1 MRSPSPHEDVLRIS
15 CDDCALYDSSWC
27 EDCVVTFLCGGPSE
41 SPSTI
46 VSLDAREVASLGVF
60 QRAGLA
66 PRLRYSKL
74 SAAIANGPE

>member
-1 MRSPSPHEDVLRIS
+1 MRSPYPHEDVLRIS

-27 EDCVVTFLCGGPSE
+27 EDCVVTFLCGGRGAS
-41 SPSTI
+41 STI
-46 VSLDAREVASLGVF
+46 VSLDASEVASLGVF

-74 SAAIANGPE
+74 SAAIAHGPE

>member
-1 MRSPSPHEDVLRIS
+1 MIID
-15 CDDCALYDSSWC
+15 CDECVMQHTAAC